1 MGLPQRHVLFSCAH
15 NLRGASAVYLLNGKG
30 GVLMIASAKHMQ
42 PAEVSEP
49 IRCAVVVVKPSEAQK
64 HKTEALRY
72 FVLVIAVVAV
82 FLLIA
87 IALYYMQAKS
97 VTIEHASSLASP
109 LILRA

>member
-1 MGLPQRHVLFSCAH
+1 MQIPI
-15 NLRGASAVYLLNGKG
+15 
-30 GVLMIASAKHMQ
+30 IAGAKHMH
-42 PAEVSEP
+42 PTNLSER
-49 IRCAVVVVKPSEAQK
+49 IRCAVVVKPSEAQK
-64 HKTEALRY
+64 HKTEVVRY
-72 FVLVIAVVAV
+72 FVLVIALLAV